1 MSEFTTPTPEFGS
14 RPEDLV
20 AFSKAIG
27 SINEHNDQFSMGKLM
42 ARAMLD
48 HLDEAQRAQGLVDA
62 GATQEEAE
70 QTVDFVGSD
79 KLPLTE
85 EEQMARSIV
94 GITNAP
100 VLESTGLTLSPLRTT
115 STMYSNKGEQSVGKI
130 RLQVTD
136 GSKFS
141 NFLLAVNLGDTTDE
155 FQQNV
160 ADVAYGLIA
169 EASDAIANDS
179 DEQTALETL
188 AYGKGIVAGFE
199 HIGLAKSPVIVKLR
213 NLYEHAQQ
221 GDVKEYVQADNIGLL
236 KGPEEQGFGPA
247 QWQRDASTEYL
258 VTLWDQVLDV
268 LKAAKANPNAKALFV
283 QLTNSAQA
291 SLDYAK
297 ADWAKIKAEGYGGG
311 GSYGEGFEKA
321 FENVGL
327 ELSLVTSP
335 DEEAK

>member
-1 MSEFTTPTPEFGS
+1 
-14 RPEDLV
+14 
-20 AFSKAIG
+20 
-27 SINEHNDQFSMGKLM
+27 
-42 ARAMLD
+42 
-48 HLDEAQRAQGLVDA
+48 
-62 GATQEEAE
+62 
-70 QTVDFVGSD
+70 
-79 KLPLTE
+79 
-85 EEQMARSIV
+85 
-94 GITNAP
+94 
-100 VLESTGLTLSPLRTT
+100 
-115 STMYSNKGEQSVGKI
+115 MYSNKGEQSVGKI

-188 AYGKGIVAGFE
+188 AYGKGIVAGLE

-236 KGPEEQGFGPA
+236 KGPEEQGYGPA
-247 QWQRDASTEYL
+247 KWQRDASTERL
-258 VTLWDQVLDV
+258 VTFWDQVLDV
-268 LKAAKANPNAKALFV
+268 LKATKAKPNAKALFV

-311 GSYGEGFEKA
+311 GKA
-321 FENVGL
+321 FDWSLIPPSVPVPVVLSGGLNPANVIDGVVRVRPWAVDVSSGVESAKGIKSAAL
-327 ELSLVTSP
+327 MRRFCKAVREADARIASL
-335 DEEAK
+335 